1 MPIIKLLDP
10 RTIDKI
16 AAGEVVERPASVV
29 KELVENALDAGA
41 KAVTVELKD
50 AGKALIRVSDD
61 GCGMAPDDAE
71 LAFERHATS
80 KLARIEDLDS
90 LRTLGFRGEAL
101 SSIGA
106 VARVE
111 LLTRSVELDVGTMV
125 SIDFGKLASV
135 KQAAREPGTSVYVRD
150 LFENVPVRRKFMR
163 GARAELANVSDIVAK
178 TALAHPGVSFTFI
191 SDAKELF
198 RTRGDGDLLR
208 AIADVIGK
216 DRASEML
223 PVESARGQMR
233 LGGFVARPSVTRSSA
248 QHQLFFVNGRPVSS
262 AILAEGVEDG
272 YRGLVMKER
281 RPVVVLSLA
290 VPPVAVDVN
299 VHPTKRE
306 VRFGDELAVYD
317 FVKEGVR
324 EALSKAR
331 LIPEP
336 VKRREPTERPAG
348 VEPLAPA
355 ALKQAKLAVSGDGAA
370 AKRRRA
376 EAADG
381 ELPLP
386 RDSRAIGQVLDTY
399 VVVEHSDGLFLLD
412 QHAAHERVV
421 FEALKS
427 HDVSHARQSLLSPIS
442 IDVQPGQL
450 ARVREF
456 APMLSELG
464 FEMEPFGSRAVLVR
478 AVPVVAGEL
487 ESAERLHDL
496 VDDLE
501 RVGKAKAMEARRDE
515 LLHRVACHAAIR
527 AGERL
532 TLERM
537 ERLISEMRRLKV
549 PYTCPHGRPVA
560 IALSKRDLERMFG
573 RVG

>member
-1 MPIIKLLDP
+1 MPKIKLLDP
-10 RTIDKI
+10 HTIDKI

-41 KAVTVELKD
+41 KTVTIELKD

-71 LAFERHATS
+71 MAFERHATS

-111 LLTRSVELDVGTMV
+111 LLTRSEELDVGTMV

-135 KQAAREPGTSVYVRD
+135 KRAAREPGTSVYVRD
-150 LFENVPVRRKFMR
+150 LFQNVPARRKFMR

-178 TALAHPGVSFTFI
+178 TALAHPDVSFTFI
-191 SDAKELF
+191 SDGKELV

-223 PVESARGQMR
+223 PAAHAKGPMR
-233 LGGFVARPSVTRSSA
+233 LDGYVARPSVTRSSA

-262 AILAEGVEDG
+262 AILAEAVEDG

-281 RPVVVLSLA
+281 HPVVVLSLA
-290 VPPVAVDVN
+290 VAPAAVDVN

-306 VRFGDELAVYD
+306 VRFGDELAVYE
-317 FVKEGVR
+317 FVKDGVR

-336 VKRREPTERPAG
+336 ARRGDGSERPSHVTPLTP
-348 VEPLAPA
+348 VEGR
-355 ALKQAKLAVSGDGAA
+355 QAKLAISGDAA
-370 AKRRRA
+370 PKRRD
-376 EAADG
+376 ADAIDE

-386 RDSRAIGQVLDTY
+386 RDARAVGQILDTY
-399 VVVEHSDGLFLLD
+399 IIIEHSNGVFLLD

-442 IDVQPGQL
+442 IEVEPGKL
-450 ARVREF
+450 ARVKEF
-456 APMLSELG
+456 VPMLAELG
-464 FEMEPFGSRAVLVR
+464 FDMEPFGARAILVR

-501 RVGKAKAMEARRDE
+501 RVGKAKGLDARRDE

-537 ERLISEMRRLKV
+537 ERLIAEMRRLKV

-560 IALSKRDLERMFG
+560 LAFSKGDLERMFG
-573 RVG
+573 RAG